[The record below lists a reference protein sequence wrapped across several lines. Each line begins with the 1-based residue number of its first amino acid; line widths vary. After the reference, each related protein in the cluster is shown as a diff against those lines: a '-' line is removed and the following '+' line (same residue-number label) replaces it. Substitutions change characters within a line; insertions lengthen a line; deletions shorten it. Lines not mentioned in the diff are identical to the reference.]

1 MNHPDLRTELRAAQI
16 PKLVMVGEHDLWRR
30 DEHAA
35 FAQSIEAGFVVYPTG
50 HSPCEFAPHQVT
62 RDLINLYQRD
72 VGGDDRSAILP
83 SN

>member
-1 MNHPDLRTELRAAQI
+1 
-16 PKLVMVGEHDLWRR
+16 
-30 DEHAA
+30 
-35 FAQSIEAGFVVYPTG
+35 VYPTG